1 MTDVDRARAFG
12 LMLERSRIDA
22 GKSRKY
28 MAQALGKSINTIQN
42 WESGIGEPGYRTLE
56 KWFDALGL
64 ELGRYLMDYKY
75 PGFLKKST
83 DADVADM
90 RRKLHRYVDTHF
102 TAEDV
107 RRAYFCVFGNTGSSW
122 REQLNMIA
130 ANNHCSMRS
139 RVNVAQTV
147 YDNFLMDSA
156 RGELVNIKEVMPDI
170 EALSRVVNNGRKSA
184 CDGKDSYVTGK

>member
-64 ELGRYLMDYKY
+64 ELGRYLMDYK
-75 PGFLKKST
+75 
-83 DADVADM
+83 
-90 RRKLHRYVDTHF
+90 
-102 TAEDV
+102 
-107 RRAYFCVFGNTGSSW
+107 
-122 REQLNMIA
+122 
-130 ANNHCSMRS
+130 
-139 RVNVAQTV
+139 
-147 YDNFLMDSA
+147 
-156 RGELVNIKEVMPDI
+156 
-170 EALSRVVNNGRKSA
+170 
-184 CDGKDSYVTGK
+184 